1 MNNLD
6 AASPTSPQRE
16 SSERFSSA
24 RPALSSLER
33 TSGVTSGVA
42 GVIERR
48 RAAQSAL
55 DELLTGLS
63 PAESAMPRRVTGE
76 VGFIL
81 HAKDWSETSL
91 LLDVLTPS
99 YGRVFMAA
107 KGARRPSS
115 QYRGLLTAFAPL
127 RLTWS
132 GTNEVKNLI
141 RADWMGTMA
150 PLTGEALLSG
160 FYVNELVLKL
170 TEREE
175 CHPGLFEAYVKVIH
189 DLALGER
196 VQPAL
201 RRFERTLLTVAGWAP
216 AKEGP
221 ADAKRWVVREGLLAA
236 LPEGATVEKGVP
248 VYSLAEA
255 DAVVSD
261 GPIPASA
268 MRAARDILRELI
280 QFHLDGR
287 VIHSRRILAELNKL
301 PRD

>member
-1 MNNLD
+1 MNNLGEPHE
-6 AASPTSPQRE
+6 APLQEAKTVRHAP
-16 SSERFSSA
+16 A
-24 RPALSSLER
+24 RPSVSSLER
-33 TSGVTSGVA
+33 SSSVA

-55 DELLTGLS
+55 DEVLSGLS

-81 HAKDWSETSL
+81 HARDWSETSL
-91 LLDVLTPS
+91 LLDVLTAG
-99 YGRVFMAA
+99 YGRVFIAA

-132 GTNEVKNLI
+132 GSKEVKNLI
-141 RADWMGTMA
+141 RADWMGTMV

-160 FYVNELVLKL
+160 FYVNELILKL

-175 CHPGLFEAYVKVIH
+175 CHCGLFDAYVTVIH
-189 DLALGER
+189 DLASGDR
-196 VQPAL
+196 DAVQPAL
-201 RRFERTLLTVAGWAP
+201 RRFERRLLTIAGWAP
-216 AKEGP
+216 VRTGP
-221 ADAKRWVVREGLLAA
+221 ADARRHVVRAGVIEGL
-236 LPEGATVEKGVP
+236 PEDAP
-248 VYSLAEA
+248 VSEGERIYTAAEA
-255 DAVVSD
+255 EAVVSAD
-261 GPIPASA
+261 PIPASA

-287 VIHSRRILAELNKL
+287 VIHSRRILAELNRL

>member
-1 MNNLD
+1 MNNVD
-6 AASPTSPQRE
+6 AASPTSPQTE
-16 SSERFSSA
+16 SSERASSA
-24 RPALSSLER
+24 RRALSSLER

-175 CHPGLFEAYVKVIH
+175 RHPGLFEAYVKVIH
-189 DLALGER
+189 DLALGDR

-236 LPEGATVEKGVP
+236 LPEGAIVEKGVP

-255 DAVVSD
+255 DAVVSE

>member
-1 MNNLD
+1 MNNVD
-6 AASPTSPQRE
+6 AASPTSPQTE
-16 SSERFSSA
+16 SSERASSA
-24 RPALSSLER
+24 RRALSSLER

-175 CHPGLFEAYVKVIH
+175 RHPGLFDAYVKVIH
-189 DLALGER
+189 DLALGDR